1 MANRILAV
9 STTGMLALMMGLMA
23 LLVAAQA
30 AQAEERTC
38 RGTIGSTTV
47 DNLRVP
53 QGASCTLNGTKVEGT
68 VKVERS
74 ATLVA
79 NTIRVKGNVQSEG
92 FKNITLRQSSVVVGS
107 VQLENG
113 LDGGSGRVLN
123 SRVNGDLQFFSN
135 DARMVARGN
144 TILANFQ
151 ANQNTGGLVIE
162 NNRIAENLQCQSN
175 NPAPVGGGNTAG
187 DKEGQCARLELK
199 RPDTEPT
206 ESTKAGKW
214 VFRSPHGAQE
224 RPASGVS

>member
-1 MANRILAV
+1 MYVRANGRIGAALLSASFFFAMAVLV
-9 STTGMLALMMGLMA
+9 LALFA
-23 LLVAAQA
+23 PA

-53 QGASCTLNGTKVEGT
+53 QGASCTLNGTRVEGT
-68 VKVERS
+68 VKVERN

-92 FKNITLRQSSVVVGS
+92 FKNITLRQNSAVVGS

-123 SRVNGDLQFFSN
+123 SKVNGDLQFFSN
-135 DARMVARGN
+135 DARMIARGN
-144 TILANFQ
+144 TLLANFQ

-162 NNRIAENLQCQSN
+162 NNNIAENLQCQSN
-175 NPAPVGGGNTAG
+175 NPAPTGGGNTAG
-187 DKEGQCARLELK
+187 DKEGQCARL
-199 RPDTEPT
+199 
-206 ESTKAGKW
+206 
-214 VFRSPHGAQE
+214 
-224 RPASGVS
+224 

>member
-9 STTGMLALMMGLMA
+9 STTGMLALMMGLAA
-23 LLVAAQA
+23 LLVAAQE

-92 FKNITLRQSSVVVGS
+92 FKNINLRQNSVVVGS

-113 LDGGSGRVLN
+113 LRGGSGRVLN
-123 SRVNGDLQFFSN
+123 TRINGDLQFFQNES
-135 DARMVARGN
+135 RMIARGN

-151 ANQNTGGLVIE
+151 ANQNKGGLVIE

-175 NPAPVGGGNTAG
+175 NPPPGGGGNKAG
-187 DKEGQCARLELK
+187 DKEGQCARL
-199 RPDTEPT
+199 
-206 ESTKAGKW
+206 
-214 VFRSPHGAQE
+214 
-224 RPASGVS
+224 